1 MNNLQEKLELYL
13 DITND
18 EQFSAMNKV
27 VEIRAVM
34 TTFQGCA
41 QLLIKSRVFMG
52 YYYRYLNQI
61 LKYRPDKS
69 NRSKEWDAL
78 LQYGCFVTKNALD
91 FSQKVSDF
99 LALFILLRDSISFFF
114 VSAEKNNANGNITY
128 SMQYLAKDIEK
139 FEILRKEIEK
149 LAKEFKTETLKTI
162 EMIQNEMNGQ
172 NSHLTQLQQLKTEK
186 KDYNDAKK
194 QFEDWN
200 ATNFA
205 SIMEEKF
212 KAAKMQAIIVE
223 AKLQIAFFNGKVVD
237 LKKELN
243 ELNKQVQQYRNKAR
257 SSRNYRQELWYQ
269 KTSTKYEEYYRNIY
283 IGDRDDYSISAH
295 EYETDINVKQ
305 YGMDDAHKSECNWQ
319 NKLTENEKS
328 IPPQKE
334 KVKELKKKYKE
345 EKKQKETALKM
356 KLKKN

>member
-99 LALFILLRDSISFFF
+99 LALFILLRDSISFF
-114 VSAEKNNANGNITY
+114 VSAEK
-128 SMQYLAKDIEK
+128 K
-139 FEILRKEIEK
+139 
-149 LAKEFKTETLKTI
+149 
-162 EMIQNEMNGQ
+162 
-172 NSHLTQLQQLKTEK
+172 
-186 KDYNDAKK
+186 
-194 QFEDWN
+194 
-200 ATNFA
+200 
-205 SIMEEKF
+205 
-212 KAAKMQAIIVE
+212 
-223 AKLQIAFFNGKVVD
+223 
-237 LKKELN
+237 
-243 ELNKQVQQYRNKAR
+243 
-257 SSRNYRQELWYQ
+257 
-269 KTSTKYEEYYRNIY
+269 
-283 IGDRDDYSISAH
+283 
-295 EYETDINVKQ
+295 
-305 YGMDDAHKSECNWQ
+305 
-319 NKLTENEKS
+319 
-328 IPPQKE
+328 
-334 KVKELKKKYKE
+334 
-345 EKKQKETALKM
+345 
-356 KLKKN
+356 